1 MSNLDK
7 VLKSLKNNK
16 TQDPSGMINELFK
29 QGCIG
34 DDLKIALL
42 GLFNGIKAHQ
52 FIPTF
57 MSLSNITSIFKNK
70 GSRLEMKNERGIF
83 ILNVLD
89 KLIYEGIDSNMSD
102 SNAGARRNRN
112 IKDHLLV
119 IHGVI
124 NSVVRGNMG
133 CIDIQIYDLE
143 QAFDSL
149 WLEDCLN
156 DVIDTIPEDK
166 RDDKITLLHK
176 ANQNNYVAIKTAA
189 GLTRRENITNIV
201 QVQQIGTWGSLLC
214 SNIIDTISKK
224 CRD

>member
-1 MSNLDK
+1 MS
-7 VLKSLKNNK
+7 
-16 TQDPSGMINELFK
+16 F
-29 QGCIG
+29 
-34 DDLKIALL
+34 
-42 GLFNGIKAHQ
+42 
-52 FIPTF
+52 
-57 MSLSNITSIFKNK
+57 SNITSIFKNK

-83 ILNVLD
+83 ILNVLKKIID
-89 KLIYEGIDSNMSD
+89 KLIYVDNYEGIDSNMSD

-201 QVQQIGTWGSLLC
+201 QQIGTWGSLLC
-214 SNIIDTISKK
+214 SNTIDTISKK